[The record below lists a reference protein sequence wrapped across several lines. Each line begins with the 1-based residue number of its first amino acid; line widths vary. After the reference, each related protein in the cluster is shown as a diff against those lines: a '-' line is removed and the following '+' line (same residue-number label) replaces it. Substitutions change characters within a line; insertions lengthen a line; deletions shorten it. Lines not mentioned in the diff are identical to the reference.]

1 MDGFGVTLLGAF
13 GAGLLSFASP
23 CVLPLV
29 PGYLGFLGGT
39 SLQQL
44 TGERRDPAAT
54 RQVFIA
60 ALAFVAGFVALFVAL
75 GATAS
80 ALSAVLIAH
89 FDLLAKIAGVV
100 IVLFGLHFIGIVR
113 IPLLYRE
120 ARLHLRRR
128 PAGVVGAF
136 LVGVAFAF
144 GWTPC
149 VGPVL
154 AGILTVAASTESVGK
169 GMGLLGAYGLGI
181 GVPFLAAAAA
191 TGPFLRLAARL
202 RSRLRAIEMVLG
214 ALLVI
219 TGIVIFAGSMPAI
232 GQWLLDSFPILGRIG

>member
-1 MDGFGVTLLGAF
+1 MESFAVALLGAL

-29 PGYLGFLGGT
+29 PGYLGFLGGAT
-39 SLQQL
+39 LQEL
-44 TGERRDPAAT
+44 TASDGVRISARP
-54 RQVFIA
+54 VFIA

-75 GATAS
+75 GAGAT
-80 ALSAVLIAH
+80 ALSGLLIAH
-89 FDLLAKIAGVV
+89 FEVLAKIAGIV

-120 ARLHLRRR
+120 ARLHVERRT
-128 PAGVVGAF
+128 AGIAGAF

-169 GMGLLGAYGLGI
+169 GMGLLAAYGLGM
-181 GVPFLAAAAA
+181 GVPFLAAAAF

-202 RSRLRAIEMVLG
+202 RSRMRIIEIALG
-214 ALLVI
+214 IILVI
-219 TGIVIFAGSMPAI
+219 TGALIFAGSMPEI
-232 GQWLLDSFPILGRIG
+232 GQWLIDSFPALGRIG

>member
-39 SLQQL
+39 SLQEL
-44 TGERRDPAAT
+44 TEDRRDRIAAA
-54 RQVFIA
+54 RVFRA

-80 ALSAVLIAH
+80 AVSGLLIAH
-89 FDLLAKIAGVV
+89 FDVLAKIAGAV
-100 IVLFGLHFIGIVR
+100 IVVFGLHFIGVLR

-120 ARLHLRRR
+120 ARLNLQRR
-128 PAGVVGAF
+128 PAGLLGAF
-136 LVGVAFAF
+136 AVGVAFAF

-154 AGILTVAASTESVGK
+154 AGILSVAAAADSVGRGMALLAAYGV
-169 GMGLLGAYGLGI
+169 GMGA
-181 GVPFLAAAAA
+181 PFLLAAAA

-202 RSRLRAIEMVLG
+202 RGRAQIIEVALGLILIATG
-214 ALLVI
+214 AL
-219 TGIVIFAGSMPAI
+219 IFAGSMPEI
-232 GQWLLDSFPILGRIG
+232 GQWLLDRFPALGRIG

>member
-1 MDGFGVTLLGAF
+1 MDGFGVTLFGAF

-39 SLQQL
+39 SLQEL
-44 TGERRDPAAT
+44 AGDRRDRVAA
-54 RQVFIA
+54 RRILRA
-60 ALAFVAGFVALFVAL
+60 AMAFVAGFVALFVAL

-80 ALSAVLIAH
+80 ALSGLLIAH
-89 FDLLAKIAGVV
+89 FDILAKVAGAV
-100 IVLFGLHFIGIVR
+100 IVVFGLHFLGVLR

-120 ARLHLRRR
+120 ARLHLDRR
-128 PAGVVGAF
+128 PAGMLGAF
-136 LVGVAFAF
+136 MVGVAFAF

-154 AGILTVAASTESVGK
+154 AGILTVAAAEDSVGRGMVLLAVY
-169 GMGLLGAYGLGI
+169 GMGMGA
-181 GVPFLAAAAA
+181 PFLAAAAA

-202 RSRLRAIEMVLG
+202 RRRARIVEVVLG
-214 ALLVI
+214 LILIATGAL
-219 TGIVIFAGSMPAI
+219 IFAGSMPEI
-232 GQWLLDSFPILGRIG
+232 GQWLLDRFPALGRIG